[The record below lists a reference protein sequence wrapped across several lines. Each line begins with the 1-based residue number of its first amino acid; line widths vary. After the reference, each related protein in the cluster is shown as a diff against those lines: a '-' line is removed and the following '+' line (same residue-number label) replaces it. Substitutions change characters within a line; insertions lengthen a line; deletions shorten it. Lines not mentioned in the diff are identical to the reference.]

1 MSLDKLVS
9 LNNPKSII
17 SEAYRT
23 LRTNIQFS
31 SVDKNIKSISITSFN
46 AEEGK
51 TTTISNLAI
60 MMAKAGKKVLL
71 IDADLRRS
79 KIHEYFEMNNIS
91 GLTNA
96 LILDKPLKG
105 VIRKSGV
112 KGLDILTSGPK
123 PPNPSEILG
132 SDSMKMLI
140 SQAKEEYDRILLDSP
155 PIGAVTDPAIL
166 AAIVDGTILV
176 VNYGKTNIEEAKRS
190 KLLLENVNAN
200 ILGVVLNKI
209 PKNSKGYYNNNYYY
223 QDYYAEERC

>member
-1 MSLDKLVS
+1 MSLNKLIS
-9 LNNPKSII
+9 LNNPKSLI

-23 LRTNIQFS
+23 LRTNVQFS
-31 SVDKNIKSISITSFN
+31 GVDKNIKSIAITSFN

-60 MMAKAGKKVLL
+60 MMARADKRVLL
-71 IDADLRRS
+71 IDADLRRP

-96 LILDKPLKG
+96 LILNQPLKS
-105 VIRKSGV
+105 IRKKSKV

-123 PPNPSEILG
+123 PPNPSEIL
-132 SDSMKMLI
+132 DSNAMKILI
-140 SQAKEEYDRILLDSP
+140 SQAEEEYDRILLDSP

-166 AAIVDGTILV
+166 SVIVDGTILV
-176 VNYGKTNIEEAKRS
+176 INHGKTSIDEAKRA

-209 PKNSKGYYNNNYYY
+209 PKNSKGYYNNYYH
-223 QDYYAEERC
+223 QNYYAEGKC

>member
-1 MSLDKLVS
+1 MSLNKLIS
-9 LNNPKSII
+9 LSNPKSLMA
-17 SEAYRT
+17 EAYRT
-23 LRTNIQFS
+23 LRTNVQFS
-31 SVDKNIKSISITSFN
+31 SVDKNINSISITSFN

-60 MMAKAGKKVLL
+60 MMAKADKKVLL
-71 IDADLRRS
+71 IDADLRRP

-96 LILDKPLKG
+96 LILDKPLNG
-105 VIRKSGV
+105 VIKKSGV

-132 SDSMKMLI
+132 SGSMKTLI
-140 SQAKEEYDRILLDSP
+140 SQAKEEYDRVLLDSP

-166 AAIVDGTILV
+166 STIVDGTILV
-176 VNYGKTNIEEAKRS
+176 VNYGKTSIEEAKRS

-209 PKNSKGYYNNNYYY
+209 PKNSKGYHNTYYY
-223 QDYYAEERC
+223 QHYYAEEKC